1 MKKVET
7 SAKTVEEAIKLG
19 LNQLNVSRDEV
30 EIEVLSE
37 GRHGLLGLRGEDARV
52 CLHLIEN
59 EYDDDIAP
67 GNQMDAGDLAQ
78 NILETLLDKMD
89 IEAYVDILPEKMVTD
104 EESQPSTVL
113 NIVGEDLGILI
124 GRKGQTLISL
134 QQVVRLMLSH
144 QLGRFEPVVVDVN
157 GYRQRR
163 LSSLQALA
171 WRTAEQVKLRRMPFS
186 LDPMP
191 AYERRIIHL
200 ALADD
205 DEVTTQSVGFGES
218 RKVVVVL
225 KE

>member
-19 LNQLNVSRDEV
+19 LNQLNASRDEV
-30 EIEVLSE
+30 EVEVLSE

-52 CLHLIEN
+52 CLHLLEN

-78 NILETLLDKMD
+78 SILETLLDKMD

-134 QQVVRLMLSH
+134 QQIIRLMLSH

-163 LSSLQALA
+163 LSSLQSLA
-171 WRTAEQVKLRRMPFS
+171 WRTAEQVKLRHMPFS
-186 LDPMP
+186 LEPMP

-200 ALADD
+200 ALAGD

>member
-1 MKKVET
+1 
-7 SAKTVEEAIKLG
+7 VEEAIKLG
-19 LNQLNVSRDEV
+19 LNQLNASRDEV
-30 EIEVLSE
+30 EVEVLSE

-52 CLHLIEN
+52 CLHLLEN

-78 NILETLLDKMD
+78 SILETLLDKMD

-134 QQVVRLMLSH
+134 QQIIRLMLSH

-163 LSSLQALA
+163 LSSLQSLA
-171 WRTAEQVKLRRMPFS
+171 WRTAEQVKLRHMPFS
-186 LDPMP
+186 LEPMP

-200 ALADD
+200 ALAGD

>member
-1 MKKVET
+1 
-7 SAKTVEEAIKLG
+7 
-19 LNQLNVSRDEV
+19 
-30 EIEVLSE
+30 
-37 GRHGLLGLRGEDARV
+37 LLGLRGEDARV
-52 CLHLIEN
+52 CLHLLEN

-78 NILETLLDKMD
+78 SILETLLDKMD

-134 QQVVRLMLSH
+134 QQIIRLMLSH

-163 LSSLQALA
+163 LSSLQSLA
-171 WRTAEQVKLRRMPFS
+171 WRTAEQVKLRHMPFS
-186 LDPMP
+186 LEPMP

-200 ALADD
+200 ALAGD

>member
-1 MKKVET
+1 M
-7 SAKTVEEAIKLG
+7 EEAIKLG
-19 LNQLNVSRDEV
+19 LNQLNASRDEV
-30 EIEVLSE
+30 EVEVLSE

-52 CLHLIEN
+52 CLHLLEN

-67 GNQMDAGDLAQ
+67 GNQLDAGDLAQ
-78 NILETLLDKMD
+78 SILETLLDKMD

-134 QQVVRLMLSH
+134 QQIIRLMLSH

-163 LSSLQALA
+163 LSSLQSLA
-171 WRTAEQVKLRRMPFS
+171 WRTAEQVKLRHMPFS
-186 LDPMP
+186 LEPMP

-200 ALADD
+200 ALAGD